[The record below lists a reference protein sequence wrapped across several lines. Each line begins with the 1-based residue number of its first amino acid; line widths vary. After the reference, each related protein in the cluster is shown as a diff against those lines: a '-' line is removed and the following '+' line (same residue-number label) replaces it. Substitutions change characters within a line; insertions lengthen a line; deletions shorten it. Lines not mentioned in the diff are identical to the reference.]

1 MRACSSSSI
10 RSVYRYQLSCVR
22 PFPAGGHPTASKEFT
37 IALQSNRF
45 RCTYRS
51 TVTETATQKMH
62 ENDWRSRVNAM
73 RNIPPVMRMVWECGP
88 KTVVWS
94 AILRVALALTPV
106 AILKVSRYL
115 INAIV
120 VSLGHHPASPLPPY
134 FWWIVGL
141 EFALAS
147 LAAMLSRAIGFCD
160 SLLGDLYLQH
170 ISVRVIEHAS
180 QLDITAFENPDYYD
194 RLERAKAQATD
205 RIAMIQMVG
214 TLTQQVLTTAF
225 LSIYIAIFSPWLLV
239 LLIAGTIPAL
249 MGESHFAFLG
259 YAKNFMQTPLRRRM
273 DYLRD
278 VGGSKE
284 AAKELKLF
292 GLRDFLID
300 SFSGMA
306 NTIFEQNVSLSKRR
320 LVAGAFLSMLATAG
334 YYSAYAL
341 VLWGTLRGRFTVA
354 DLAVLINAILQVSA
368 NLQQIFVNAS
378 GVADQALFLTDL
390 LAFFAMEPTVRS
402 KPMALS
408 IPRPIQRGFE
418 FRNVSFAYPGTERRV
433 LKDFNFHLHPDE
445 RVALIGEN
453 GQGKTTIVKL
463 ITRLYDPT
471 EGQILLDG
479 VDLRDYN
486 LEDLC
491 HETGVI
497 FQDFMRYELPARDNI
512 AIGRIDEREDMERI
526 RSAAHLSLADEVIE
540 KLPEK
545 YEQQLGRRF
554 EGGVDLSGGEWQRLA
569 LARAYL
575 RDAQLLV
582 LDEPT
587 SALDARSEMEV
598 FERFAELTQG
608 KMALLISHRFST
620 VKMADRIVVLSGGV
634 LVEEGTHAE
643 LMEYDGLYAEMFE
656 MQAASYR

>member
-1 MRACSSSSI
+1 
-10 RSVYRYQLSCVR
+10 
-22 PFPAGGHPTASKEFT
+22 
-37 IALQSNRF
+37 
-45 RCTYRS
+45 
-51 TVTETATQKMH
+51 
-62 ENDWRSRVNAM
+62 M

-88 KTVVWS
+88 KTVIWS
-94 AILRVALALTPV
+94 MALRVALALTPV
-106 AILKVSRYL
+106 AILEVSRWL

-120 VSLGHHPASPLPPY
+120 QVRHQHTALPHF
-134 FWWIVGL
+134 FWWIVVL

-147 LAAMLSRAIGFCD
+147 IAAFLSRGVGFCD

-180 QLDITAFENPDYYD
+180 KLDITAFENPDFYD

-214 TLTQQVLTTAF
+214 NLIQLILTTVS
-225 LSIYIAIFSPWLLV
+225 LSLLIAKYSPWLLL
-239 LLIAGTIPAL
+239 LLIVGTIPAL
-249 MGESHFAFLG
+249 LGESHFAFLG
-259 YAKNFMQTPLRRRM
+259 YAKNFMQTPLRRKM

-278 VGGSKE
+278 LGGSKE

-292 GLRDFLID
+292 GLRDFLIA
-300 SFSGMA
+300 SFSDMA
-306 NTIFEQNVSLSKRR
+306 NTIFDQNVDLSKRK
-320 LVAGAFLSMLATAG
+320 LVAGAFLSLLATAG

-341 VLWGTLRGRFTVA
+341 VLWDTIRGRFEI
-354 DLAVLINAILQVSA
+354 AVLVILTTAILQVSA

-390 LAFFAMEPTVRS
+390 LGFFAMEPTVKS
-402 KPMALS
+402 KPNAIK
-408 IPRPIQRGFE
+408 IPRPIRHGVE
-418 FRNVSFAYPGTERRV
+418 FRNVSFAYPGTTRLV
-433 LKDFNFHLHPDE
+433 LKNFNFHLHPGE

-471 EGQILLDG
+471 EGQILIDG
-479 VDLRDYN
+479 VDLRDYDMD
-486 LEDLC
+486 DLC
-491 HETGVI
+491 HEIGVI
-497 FQDFMRYELPARDNI
+497 FQDFMRYEMTARDNI
-512 AIGRIDEREDMERI
+512 AVGRIEERDRLDRI
-526 RSAAHLSLADEVIE
+526 QTAAQMSLADEVVAR
-540 KLPEK
+540 LAGK

-554 EGGVDLSGGEWQRLA
+554 EGGVDLSGGEWQRMA

-575 RDAQLLV
+575 RDAQLLI

-587 SALDARSEMEV
+587 AALDARSEQEV
-598 FERFAELTQG
+598 FQRFAELTKG

-620 VKMADRIVVLSGGV
+620 VKMTDRIVVLSHGV
-634 LVEEGTHAE
+634 LTEEGTHDE
-643 LMEYDGLYAEMFE
+643 LIRLGGLYAEMFE